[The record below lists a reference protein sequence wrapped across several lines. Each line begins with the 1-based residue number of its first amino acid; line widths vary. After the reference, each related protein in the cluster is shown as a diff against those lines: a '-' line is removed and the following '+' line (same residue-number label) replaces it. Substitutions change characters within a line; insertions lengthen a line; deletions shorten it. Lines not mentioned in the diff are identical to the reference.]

1 MAYDYRATM
10 AYDYETRAGYDSEN
24 DRDVFEKFS
33 ERIS

>member
-1 MAYDYRATM
+1 MVYDYRATM

-24 DRDVFEKFS
+24 DRDVFDKFS

>member
-1 MAYDYRATM
+1 MVYDYRATM